1 MNKIICLILIPVVSS
16 FMFVCLANHK
26 GKITSITCST
36 VDDDARPCLP
46 FATGKSNSIDQDCC
60 SGLHNLIAS
69 TSTIDDKKIA
79 CNCLATAFKIFP
91 VQDNL
96 LKKIPDLCKLQVPF
110 NMSTTVNCGE

>member
-1 MNKIICLILIPVVSS
+1 MNKIIFLILIPVVSS

-26 GKITSITCST
+26 SKITSITCST

-79 CNCLATAFKIFP
+79 CNCLVTAFKIFP

-96 LKKIPDLCKLQVPF
+96 LKKIPNLCKLQVPF
-110 NMSTTVNCGE
+110 NMSTTVNCDE